1 MKVQQFLIYGRV
13 QGVGFRFFTLRE
25 AKRIGIV
32 GYVRNRQDNSVQ
44 IIAQGTDAQLAQLAQ
59 WLKKGSP
66 MAKVERILIQDYS
79 NKQQFRDF
87 QIIH

>member
-44 IIAQGTDAQLAQLAQ
+44 VIAQGTDAQLAQLAQ